1 MNPLFNALGGGQMPG
16 ALGNFQQ
23 MMQQFQ
29 QFKATFQG
37 DPEQEVRKLI
47 ASGKISQNQLN
58 QLQQAAQNQYLVNTI
73 RPCPVPAYTVAN
85 PFCCNQAQY
94 CAG

>member
-29 QFKATFQG
+29 QFRATFQG

-47 ASGKISQNQLN
+47 SSGKISQSQLN
-58 QLQQAAQNQYLVNTI
+58 QLQQAAQMFQSFL
-73 RPCPVPAYTVAN
+73 
-85 PFCCNQAQY
+85 
-94 CAG
+94 GS

>member
-16 ALGNFQQ
+16 AIGDFQR
-23 MMQQFQ
+23 MMQ

-58 QLQQAAQNQYLVNTI
+58 QLQQAAQMFQSFL
-73 RPCPVPAYTVAN
+73 
-85 PFCCNQAQY
+85 
-94 CAG
+94 GS

>member
-16 ALGNFQQ
+16 AIGDFQR

-29 QFKATFQG
+29 QFRANFQG
-37 DPEQEVRKLI
+37 DPKAEVRKLI

-58 QLQQAAQNQYLVNTI
+58 QLQQAAQMLQSFL
-73 RPCPVPAYTVAN
+73 
-85 PFCCNQAQY
+85 
-94 CAG
+94 GS

>member
-1 MNPLFNALGGGQMPG
+1 MANHLFNALGGGMPG
-16 ALGNFQQ
+16 IPGPMGQFGQ

-58 QLQQAAQNQYLVNTI
+58 QLQQAAQMFQSFL
-73 RPCPVPAYTVAN
+73 
-85 PFCCNQAQY
+85 
-94 CAG
+94 GS

>member
-16 ALGNFQQ
+16 AIGDFQR

-29 QFKATFQG
+29 QFKA
-37 DPEQEVRKLI
+37 PEQEVRKLI

-58 QLQQAAQNQYLVNTI
+58 QLQQAAQMFQSFL
-73 RPCPVPAYTVAN
+73 
-85 PFCCNQAQY
+85 
-94 CAG
+94 GS